1 MIRKRMIAVFA
12 VVTFASAT
20 SFAQGETMKIKLYFL
35 NQKADP
41 NIENCQDVKPV
52 VRVIPKTLGTARASL
67 EELFKGVNAEEKA
80 KGFVSFT
87 PEETRGILKSVKIK
101 DRAAYVNFNKIVYE
115 QMGVA
120 TTSCGGGFFSS
131 IEATLIQ
138 FPTIKKVFYAIEGS
152 PRDFYDWVQVG
163 ECPDELKNCDARN
176 F

>member
-1 MIRKRMIAVFA
+1 MTKCLSIICLTAVFA
-12 VVTFASAT
+12 ASA
-20 SFAQGETMKIKLYFL
+20 FAQGETMKIKLFFL
-35 NQKADP
+35 NQKDDP

-52 VRVIPKTLGTARASL
+52 VRVVPKTLGTARASL
-67 EELFKGVNAEEKA
+67 EELFKGVSADEKA

-87 PEETRGILKSVKIK
+87 PEETKGILKSVKIK
-101 DRAAYVNFNKIVYE
+101 NGAAYVNFNKIVYE

-120 TTSCGGGFFSS
+120 TTSCGSGFFSS
-131 IEATLIQ
+131 IEATLKQ

-163 ECPDELKNCDARN
+163 ECPDELKNCDASN